1 MRLSDFDRAY
11 DYLRANHTR
20 NKFYASLFFQFE
32 RKGVLSRNQILAV
45 LNGIERDRKYN
56 AEQLRKS
63 VGKS

>member
-11 DYLRANHTR
+11 DYLRANRTR
-20 NKFYASLFFQFE
+20 NKFYASLFSQFE
-32 RKGVLSRNQILAV
+32 RKGVLSKNQILAV

-63 VGKS
+63 VGNS